1 MNLNIVCQCSFELY
15 KIGQKCSNLRSKYH
29 MWAFRRCKYSIVYFK
44 SGMSEILLEKPFRL
58 LGRSTF
64 TFIYSFPP
72 FSPLFAFV
80 FKVYVL
86 EILGGRHKKIN
97 KRMLFQYFANSAAWG
112 ISRLLISNTFSKRHH
127 IFSKSYNIFSKK
139 SQ

>member
-1 MNLNIVCQCSFELY
+1 MSVFIWVRKNRRKMLKFEI
-15 KIGQKCSNLRSKYH
+15 KWTFCC
-29 MWAFRRCKYSIVYFK
+29 CKYSVVYFK
-44 SGMSEILLEKPFRL
+44 SGMSEILLENAFRL

-80 FKVYVL
+80 FQVYFL
-86 EILGGRHKKIN
+86 RILGGRHKKIN